1 MLALRRR
8 QTTQHKPDALLTAT
22 PMGIPPTSCPVTTTC
37 WRGPGHSSVKRENT
51 VRLCK
56 KLVQEEFSGAQAKG
70 RGKAAP
76 HRGRKPPR
84 RVQAAAVSLG
94 FQILSRASHSEG
106 KNSELQEEI
115 LSLGAWPPRA
125 VRLALG
131 STGQISA

>member
-37 WRGPGHSSVKRENT
+37 WRGPGHSSVKRKNT
-51 VRLCK
+51 VQLCK

-76 HRGRKPPR
+76 H

-131 STGQISA
+131 STGRISA